1 MKADKNSAE
10 NFRETLRNW
19 RKHMDFKQ
27 AVQLAVRGKRTF
39 EMADA
44 ARFLGVPRR
53 TYEGWERRTRPKVP
67 QPLVRKLI
75 LAKIART
82 FKAVKVRY

>member
-19 RKHMDFKQ
+19 RNHMDFKQ
-27 AVQLAVRGKRTF
+27 AVKLAVQGKRAF
-39 EMADA
+39 GMADA

-53 TYEGWERRTRPKVP
+53 TYEGWERVTKPKVP
-67 QPLVRKLI
+67 QALVRKMI

-82 FKAVKVRY
+82 FKPVKVRY